1 MDQRRAGYL
10 RALGIQAFEARF
22 TGEEPIEDVPAE
34 PAGESEALPV
44 AEPRPEAPLAAEPA
58 PAMPSAAPPAAVAA
72 SVPEIPS
79 APALP
84 DDDVAQLDW
93 AALRER
99 VASCRACAL
108 CEGRTQTVFGTGAN
122 DADWLIVGEAPG
134 AEEDRQGEPFVG
146 RAGLLL
152 NAMLKAIGR
161 ERQSVYIANILKCR
175 PPRNRDPK
183 IEEALC
189 CRPYLDRQIALLKP
203 SLIIAVGRI
212 AAHRLLDTDA
222 PLGRLRGQVHH
233 YGKTS
238 PIPLVVTYHPAY
250 LLRTPGQKRKAWED
264 LLFAHKVAGGSVH

>member
-1 MDQRRAGYL
+1 MEVHRHAGYL
-10 RALGIQAFEARF
+10 RALGIQAYVPRQAGEAPVDAVDQAPVP
-22 TGEEPIEDVPAE
+22 ELPAE
-34 PAGESEALPV
+34 PVASAPPGTESPQAMPVALP
-44 AEPRPEAPLAAEPA
+44 AA
-58 PAMPSAAPPAAVAA
+58 AA
-72 SVPEIPS
+72 STG
-79 APALP
+79 
-84 DDDVAQLDW
+84 DDVAGLDW
-93 AALRER
+93 AGLRER

-108 CEGRTQTVFGTGAN
+108 CEGRTQTVFGTGATN
-122 DADWLIVGEAPG
+122 ADWLIIGEAPG

-146 RAGLLL
+146 RAGMLL

-189 CRPYLDRQIALLKP
+189 CRPYLDRQIALLEP

-222 PLGRLRGQVHH
+222 PLGRLRGRVHH

-264 LLFAHKVAGGSVH
+264 LLFAHKVAGGLVH